1 MGRKRPPRLSGFDY
15 LGCHAYFL
23 TICAENGAP
32 FAGAPKIADAVC
44 AELLRTAADYRFATI
59 AYCLMP
65 DHLHA
70 LLEGQEDRSDFQK
83 FAAMIKQRTSFRLSA
98 RLRDATVARG
108 LLRSRAP
115 RRRVANRCSRI
126 HREQSDPRRFVRE
139 DIGLRVA
146 RVGPLQIGRVDRSG
160 ATRSARATTTFD
172 IATLKGSRYGH
183 GVVLRAAVVAL
194 RTIPSRVVGLHDE

>member
-1 MGRKRPPRLSGFDY
+1 MGRKRPPPLSGFDY

-83 FAAMIKQRTSFRLSA
+83 FAAMIKQRTSFAYRRVSETQLWQEGYYDHV
-98 RLRDATVARG
+98 LRDEESQIGVAAYIVNNPIRAGLCAKISDYAWLGSGRYKLDELIEAVQLDPRG
-108 LLRSRAP
+108 P
-115 RRRVANRCSRI
+115 RRRSTSR
-126 HREQSDPRRFVRE
+126 P
-139 DIGLRVA
+139 
-146 RVGPLQIGRVDRSG
+146 
-160 ATRSARATTTFD
+160 
-172 IATLKGSRYGH
+172 
-183 GVVLRAAVVAL
+183 
-194 RTIPSRVVGLHDE
+194 

>member
-1 MGRKRPPRLSGFDY
+1 MGRKRPPPLSGFDY

-83 FAAMIKQRTSFRLSA
+83 FAAMIKQRTSFAYRRVSETQLWQEGYYDHV
-98 RLRDATVARG
+98 LRD
-108 LLRSRAP
+108 
-115 RRRVANRCSRI
+115 
-126 HREQSDPRRFVRE
+126 
-139 DIGLRVA
+139 
-146 RVGPLQIGRVDRSG
+146 
-160 ATRSARATTTFD
+160 
-172 IATLKGSRYGH
+172 
-183 GVVLRAAVVAL
+183 
-194 RTIPSRVVGLHDE
+194 